1 MECSIDLL
9 DATFATTFHF
19 ECSRVRALRLKSVLV
34 AHVAI
39 ERRLTRR
46 TAMDAKIT
54 GTPTRQ
60 VAARRPAVPRLDRTT
75 FATSRL
81 LDFCSEKE
89 LTAQT
94 GHEIEDWP
102 RVIVKELVDNA
113 LDACEEAGIAP
124 EIEVTVEGDA
134 VTVADNGP
142 GLPASTVKSI
152 LDFTVRISSRE
163 AYVSPTRGA
172 QGNALK
178 TILAMPFVLSG
189 NQAGRVEIET
199 QGRRH
204 CIVFEVDHIRQA
216 PVIQHAVQQGGR
228 KKGTLV
234 RVEWPDSA
242 CSILDGAKGEFL
254 QIASD
259 YCWLNPH
266 LKLTIKWSGDSLTRT
281 IEATRPDWVKW
292 LPSHPTSAHWYSP
305 DRFERLI
312 AAYVAHG
319 ADKKLDRT
327 VREFVSEFR
336 GLSGSAKQK
345 LVLGELGLAREP
357 LSSLVADNRVNS
369 RSASALLQAMQ
380 KYSKPVKPAMLGI
393 IGREHFETRF
403 ETVGCEMESFNYRKI
418 EDHDDDGI
426 PFVIETA
433 FGWLGDN
440 APARRRL
447 VTGVNWSPGIKHPF
461 RRLGPLGQSLDSVL
475 ELQRVGRDEPVV
487 FVLHVSCPRVEYL
500 DRGKSSVVVR
510 S

>member
-1 MECSIDLL
+1 
-9 DATFATTFHF
+9 
-19 ECSRVRALRLKSVLV
+19 
-34 AHVAI
+34 
-39 ERRLTRR
+39 
-46 TAMDAKIT
+46 MDAKIT
-54 GTPTRQ
+54 EALT
-60 VAARRPAVPRLDRTT
+60 AAHALRRPSGQRLNRTT
-75 FATSRL
+75 FTTSRL

-102 RVIVKELVDNA
+102 MVIVKELFDNA

-124 EIEVTVEGDA
+124 EIEVTVGDG
-134 VTVADNGP
+134 VITIADNGP
-142 GLPASTVKSI
+142 GLPASTVTSI
-152 LDFTVRISSRE
+152 LDFAVRISSRE

-189 NQAGRVEIET
+189 TRTGCVEIET

-204 CIVFEVDHIRQA
+204 RIVFDVDHIRQA
-216 PVIQHAVQQGGR
+216 PVIQHEVHQSSR

-234 RVEWPDSA
+234 RVIWPNSA
-242 CSILDGAKGEFL
+242 SLILDRVKGEFL

-266 LKLTIKWSGDSLTRT
+266 LHLTIIWLGDSLTV
-281 IEATRPDWVKW
+281 EATRPDWMKW
-292 LPSHPTSAHWYSP
+292 LPSDPTSPHWYTP

-312 AAYVAHG
+312 AAYAAHD
-319 ADKKLDRT
+319 ADKKRDRT

-345 LVLGELGLAREP
+345 LVLSEVGLMREP
-357 LSSLVADNRVNS
+357 LSSLIVDDRVNP
-369 RSASALLQAMQ
+369 RAATALLQVMQ
-380 KYSKPVKPAMLGI
+380 KNSKPVKPAMLGI

-403 ETVGCEMESFNYRKI
+403 AEVGCEMESFDYRKT
-418 EDHDDDGI
+418 EGYDDDGV

-440 APARRRL
+440 APARRHL
-447 VTGVNWSPGIKHPF
+447 ITGVNWSPGIKNPF
-461 RRLGPLGQSLDSVL
+461 RRLGPFGQSLDSVL
-475 ELQRVGRDEPVV
+475 EQQRVGRDEPVI

-500 DRGKSSVVVR
+500 DRGKSSVAVR